1 MDQNNMF
8 NNNIIQAITHF
19 EITKNLLSD
28 FIKISISPKNIY
40 EEIIQYKN
48 QNVIINFNNYLCEAY
63 IEEIIQDDKQ
73 NFVYILGKERGI

>member
-8 NNNIIQAITHF
+8 NNNIIQTITHF

-63 IEEIIQDDKQ
+63 IEEIIQADKQ

>member
-8 NNNIIQAITHF
+8 NNNIIQTITHF

>member
-1 MDQNNMF
+1 MF
-8 NNNIIQAITHF
+8 NNNIIQTITHF

-48 QNVIINFNNYLCEAY
+48 QNVIINFNNYLCDAY

>member
-1 MDQNNMF
+1 MF
-8 NNNIIQAITHF
+8 NNNIIQTITHF